1 MPVAT
6 TDKKEKIPVQEDE
19 RLLIRRAQK
28 DPEEFRHLF
37 DLYHDAIFNYVL
49 RRTFDVVR
57 AQDITSN
64 TFLKALDNLNKFHWK
79 GVGFSAWLYRI
90 ATNEINLSYRNQ
102 NKTVP
107 LSEDITKRT
116 KDELT
121 ADHALIQ
128 AEENMLRNEKFRE
141 MHAALAQ
148 LDEKYQTVLSLKY
161 FEEKSTKEIAEI
173 LGISENTVKTHTRR
187 GLLKLR
193 DIL

>member
-1 MPVAT
+1 M
-6 TDKKEKIPVQEDE
+6 
-19 RLLIRRAQK
+19 
-28 DPEEFRHLF
+28 
-37 DLYHDAIFNYVL
+37 YHDAIFNYVL